1 MTDDMHDTLAH
12 LAAGALGL
20 PAPGCPDCN
29 ETFTRREHLTHDL
42 VTAGV
47 AASLAI
53 ETVSSTSSRNPE
65 WDMEELLTTREWVAR
80 YARAGPPIDTESAFR
95 GAGLVQSR

>member
-1 MTDDMHDTLAH
+1 MSCANSATTRVWRIPTEVGRTTDDKHDTLAH

-29 ETFTRREHLTHDL
+29 GTFTRREHLTHE
-42 VTAGV
+42 VIMAGA

-53 ETVSSTSSRNPE
+53 ETVSSTSSKNPE
-65 WDMEELLTTREWVAR
+65 WDMEELLTTSEWAAR
-80 YARAGPPIDTESAFR
+80 
-95 GAGLVQSR
+95 